1 MELRDYLIFLY
12 DIYGEL
18 FNDKQ
23 REYFENYYFHN
34 LSLSEISNNLGVS
47 RNAIHKVIQGVE
59 DKLVF
64 YEEKL
69 RLFQIN
75 RKICDIIELE
85 NIIEMKEQL
94 ERIVCGDEF
103 CG

>member
-1 MELRDYLIFLY
+1 M
-12 DIYGEL
+12 
-18 FNDKQ
+18 
-23 REYFENYYFHN
+23 
-34 LSLSEISNNLGVS
+34 SEISNNLGVS